1 MHRGGPSGKKA
12 KTAATAA
19 AETVNQVGG
28 EIILGEA
35 SMLGDQPWRLSR
47 RLRFREGLDPVKYAE
62 IERELEEREQH
73 RRAGESA
80 APIEPAAENAPV
92 DPGAEGRQSL
102 AMAVPAATRDGEP
115 TALGA
120 TDWEAVAE
128 GLRGLASQIRRAA
141 EGPGSS
147 PG

>member
-1 MHRGGPSGKKA
+1 MHRGGPFGKQA
-12 KTAATAA
+12 RTAA
-19 AETVNQVGG
+19 AETVNPGGG

-35 SMLGDQPWRLSR
+35 SMLGDQPWRRSG

-80 APIEPAAENAPV
+80 AAIEPASDNAPV
-92 DPGAEGRQSL
+92 DPGGEGRQSV
-102 AMAVPAATRDGEP
+102 AAAVPEATRDGEP
-115 TALGA
+115 RALGA
-120 TDWEAVAE
+120 TDWKAVAE
-128 GLRGLASQIRRAA
+128 GLLGLAAQLRRVAA
-141 EGPGSS
+141 EGPGPS